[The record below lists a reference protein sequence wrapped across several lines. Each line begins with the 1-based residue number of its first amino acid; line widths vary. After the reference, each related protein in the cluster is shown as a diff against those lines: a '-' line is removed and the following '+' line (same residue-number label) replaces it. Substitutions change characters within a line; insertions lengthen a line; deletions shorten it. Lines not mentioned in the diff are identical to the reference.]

1 MDITI
6 DNDTFNVNNE
16 PDPSIQRQIDTN
28 KAANHT
34 ISQEVVDYK
43 DKVNDIFEEDLG
55 RATFKIKEP
64 SKTGQVKKDDGN
76 SLDTRVNYYEICK
89 NYLN

>member
-34 ISQEVVDYK
+34 ISQEVVD
-43 DKVNDIFEEDLG
+43 
-55 RATFKIKEP
+55 
-64 SKTGQVKKDDGN
+64 
-76 SLDTRVNYYEICK
+76 
-89 NYLN
+89 